1 MLRPI
6 LAGAIAI
13 LMAFVFSWSAPPAQA
28 VTNTDYSNQQI
39 QQIEQAA
46 IELTPFRQSIEDFE
60 PLIEERQWKAIHA
73 AIPGLI
79 GNLRAKMTE
88 LTDRL
93 TPEDRVLPRALATEV
108 LIHVEKIDEADEL
121 KDYSAARTNYQQ
133 ALQDFDALLSVVPKG

>member
-13 LMAFVFSWSAPPAQA
+13 LMAIVFSWSTPPARA
-28 VTNTDYSNQQI
+28 VANTDYSSQQI

-60 PLIEERQWKAIHA
+60 PLIEERQWKEIHA
-73 AIPGLI
+73 GIPGLI
-79 GNLRAKMTE
+79 GNLRAKMVG

-93 TPEDRVLPRALATEV
+93 TPEDRVLARALATEV
-108 LIHVEKIDEADEL
+108 LIHLEKIDAADEL

-133 ALQDFDALLSVVPKG
+133 ALQDFDALLTIVPKG